1 VNKRLIVC
9 CDGTWQKTDSFYPT
23 NVAKLI
29 QAIPVSSEN
38 MVFYGEGVGTG
49 DLADRILGGAL
60 GWGLDKN
67 IQDAYRFLSSNY
79 SPNDQIYL
87 FGFSRGAYT
96 VRSLVGLIRAVGMLP
111 RSGIRQIPEAYKA
124 YQDAKGES
132 SNRSDIKLRDIDQL
146 RKFRQDLLRQ
156 YGDDYQEEV
165 EITFL
170 GCWDT
175 VGALGIPDQIPWLP
189 LDQILNRKY
198 QFHNTQ
204 LSSKILHAR
213 HAVSIDENRKEFDF
227 TDMKPS
233 ANDSDQVKQIWFP
246 GGHGCVGGGTK
257 ANSPLSNA
265 ALLWM
270 IEEVEALNLG
280 LSFNLPK
287 IEDGVHID
295 SSIFFS
301 HDLAFPFTPHNR
313 KIPHDRNIPAS
324 KILHPSV
331 EQRWQTCPW
340 YRPQPLESFASQLGE
355 SHNFNLT
362 EPLAVGQ
369 TASFVVMAQKSENH
383 TSVQIEEGGTYT
395 ICVSPT
401 QVWQDAQISC
411 TAAGWKITK
420 VGDDNDWIIQAIET
434 QEISAV
440 LGKFYQ
446 LSKNLS
452 RVPEAEWMELV
463 IEIEDKKYL
472 IGSNLSVEFIAK
484 SSSELTAYANDAP
497 GFYQNNQGWI
507 FASITRTT

>member
-9 CDGTWQKTDSFYPT
+9 CDGTWQKTDSLYPT

-96 VRSLVGLIRAVGMLP
+96 VRSLGGLIRAVGMLP
-111 RSGIRQIPEAYKA
+111 RSGIRQIPEAYKV

-132 SNRSDIKLRDIDQL
+132 SDRPDIKLRELGGLQ
-146 RKFRQDLLRQ
+146 KFRQDLIRQ
-156 YGDDYQEEV
+156 YGDDYQEAV

-227 TDMKPS
+227 TDMKP
-233 ANDSDQVKQIWFP
+233 ATHDSDMVP
-246 GGHGCVGGGTK
+246 
-257 ANSPLSNA
+257 
-265 ALLWM
+265 
-270 IEEVEALNLG
+270 
-280 LSFNLPK
+280 
-287 IEDGVHID
+287 
-295 SSIFFS
+295 
-301 HDLAFPFTPHNR
+301 
-313 KIPHDRNIPAS
+313 
-324 KILHPSV
+324 
-331 EQRWQTCPW
+331 RWTWLCRW
-340 YRPQPLESFASQLGE
+340 W
-355 SHNFNLT
+355 N
-362 EPLAVGQ
+362 
-369 TASFVVMAQKSENH
+369 KS
-383 TSVQIEEGGTYT
+383 
-395 ICVSPT
+395 
-401 QVWQDAQISC
+401 
-411 TAAGWKITK
+411 
-420 VGDDNDWIIQAIET
+420 
-434 QEISAV
+434 
-440 LGKFYQ
+440 
-446 LSKNLS
+446 
-452 RVPEAEWMELV
+452 
-463 IEIEDKKYL
+463 
-472 IGSNLSVEFIAK
+472 
-484 SSSELTAYANDAP
+484 
-497 GFYQNNQGWI
+497 
-507 FASITRTT
+507 